1 MLCLGE
7 RASLMP
13 SERVCLRKV
22 NEFMVYSGYLR
33 IQDAACRIQGFVET
47 GEIRIQDTA
56 LRAQEL

>member
-1 MLCLGE
+1 
-7 RASLMP
+7 
-13 SERVCLRKV
+13 
-22 NEFMVYSGYLR
+22 MVYSGYLR